1 MASLDEI
8 RQTRLEK
15 KKKLMEVGVNPYPAR
30 VDFDSS
36 LGEVSENFEEGRKVR
51 IVGRV
56 MSLRSQGV
64 LNFFDL
70 LDGTGKIQCLI
81 KKDPNHTDGQ
91 VKIVEDNF
99 ELFIETVDIGDFILV
114 EGNLFVT
121 KRGQQT
127 VAVSA
132 WEMLT
137 KSLRPLPEKWHGI
150 KDIEERYRKRYLDIL
165 MNPEIKALFFKK
177 ANFWKVVRKFFE
189 EKGFVE
195 VETPVLELTT
205 GGAEARPF
213 KTHHNDFDIDLYLR
227 ISVGE
232 LWQKRLIAAGFEKI
246 FEIGKVF
253 RNEGTSAEHLQEF
266 TNLEFYW
273 AFADYKK
280 GMELAKE
287 MYRKI
292 AQDVFGTTKF
302 KVGGYEFDLADEWVE
317 IDYSQEIQKQTNIDI
332 WLASD
337 EEIKNKL
344 NDLGVKYSGGENKE
358 RLIDT
363 LWKYCRKN
371 IAGPAFLIN
380 HPKLIAPLAKSKVD
394 NQNVVEMFQPI
405 IAGSEIGR
413 GYSELNDP
421 IDQKERFDKQQELL
435 RKGDEEAMMSDDE
448 FVEMLEYGMPPTC
461 GFGFGERLFWL
472 LAGVSGRE
480 GTLFPLM
487 RPKVGGN
494 N

>member
-8 RQTRLEK
+8 RKTRLEK
-15 KKKLMEVGVNPYPAR
+15 KEKLEKSGLDPYPAR
-30 VDFDSS
+30 VDFDFS
-36 LGEVSENFEEGRKVR
+36 LKEVSDNFEEGKQVK

-64 LNFFDL
+64 LIFFDL
-70 LDGTGKIQCLI
+70 FDGTDKIQCLI
-81 KKDPNHTDGQ
+81 KKGEI
-91 VKIVEDNF
+91 KEDQF
-99 ELFIETVDIGDFILV
+99 ELFAETVDIGDFVLI
-114 EGNLFVT
+114 EGKLFIT
-121 KRGQQT
+121 KKGQPT
-127 VAVSA
+127 VAVSN
-132 WEMLT
+132 WKMLT

-150 KDIEERYRKRYLDIL
+150 KDVEERYRKRYLDIL
-165 MNPEIKALFFKK
+165 MNPEIKALFIKK
-177 ANFWKVVRKFFE
+177 ASFWRGVRKFFE
-189 EKGFVE
+189 EQGFVE
-195 VETPVLELTT
+195 VETPILELTT

-232 LWQKRLIAAGFEKI
+232 LWQKRLIAAGFNKI

-280 GMELAKE
+280 GMELVKE
-287 MYRKI
+287 MCRKI

-302 KVGGYEFDLADEWVE
+302 KVEGYEEFDLANEWVE
-317 IDYSQEIQKQTNIDI
+317 IDYTQEIQKQTGIDI
-332 WLASD
+332 WSASD
-337 EEIKNKL
+337 GEIKNKL
-344 NDLGVKYSGGENKE
+344 NDFGVKYSGGENRE
-358 RLIDT
+358 RLIDA
-363 LWKYCRKN
+363 LWKYCRKK
-371 IAGPAFLIN
+371 IVGPAFLIN
-380 HPKLIAPLAKSKVD
+380 HPKLVAPLAKSKGESP
-394 NQNVVEMFQPI
+394 NVVEMFQPI
-405 IAGSEIGR
+405 IVGSEIGR

-421 IDQKERFDKQQELL
+421 VDQKERFDKQQELL
-435 RKGDEEAMMSDDE
+435 RAGDEEAMMSDDE

-461 GFGFGERLFWL
+461 GFGFGERLFWI

-487 RPKVGGN
+487 RPKK
-494 N
+494 